1 MHVHIDMIPEVAG
14 NISLEDIGQQT
25 GDQTAHTTTTT
36 IEENPG
42 RWWNGFGR
50 YPQPKGA
57 AAA

>member
-1 MHVHIDMIPEVAG
+1 VAG